1 MEKIFRKVLIV
12 FSAILLSFSV
22 YADDNTVKPVQSTIL
37 IKGVKSTNQPRSLP
51 LLYMECNYCQGYIS
65 LEIPSDIE
73 AVEVAIEDYSM
84 VVWSGVLT
92 PDFPESDIPY
102 LSGEFLIT
110 CTTDAGDVYQG
121 ILVF

>member
-1 MEKIFRKVLIV
+1 
-12 FSAILLSFSV
+12 
-22 YADDNTVKPVQSTIL
+22 
-37 IKGVKSTNQPRSLP
+37 
-51 LLYMECNYCQGYIS
+51 MECNYCQGYIS
-65 LEIPSDIE
+65 LEIPFDIE
-73 AVEVAIEDYSM
+73 AVEVTIEDNSM
-84 VVWSGVLT
+84 IVWSGVLT

>member
-1 MEKIFRKVLIV
+1 MKFLKFTLLISVL
-12 FSAILLSFSV
+12 SSLLTFNA
-22 YADDNTVKPVQSTIL
+22 YADEPSL
-37 IKGVKSTNQPRSLP
+37 NQVTRLPRKEVASNQNPRTLP
-51 LLYMECNYCQGYIS
+51 LLYMECSYCQGYIS

-73 AVEVAIEDYSM
+73 AVEVAIEDNSM

>member
-1 MEKIFRKVLIV
+1 MKVLK
-12 FSAILLSFSV
+12 FTLLISV
-22 YADDNTVKPVQSTIL
+22 LSSLLTFNAYADEPSL
-37 IKGVKSTNQPRSLP
+37 NQVTRLPRKEVASNQNPRTLP
-51 LLYMECNYCQGYIS
+51 LLYMECSYCQGYIS

-73 AVEVAIEDYSM
+73 AVEVAIEDNSM
-84 VVWSGVLT
+84 VMWSGVLT

>member
-1 MEKIFRKVLIV
+1 MKYLKFTLLISVL
-12 FSAILLSFSV
+12 SSLLTFNA
-22 YADDNTVKPVQSTIL
+22 YADEPSL
-37 IKGVKSTNQPRSLP
+37 NQVTRLPRKEVASNQNPRSLP

-73 AVEVAIEDYSM
+73 AVEVTIEDNSM

>member
-1 MEKIFRKVLIV
+1 MKFLKFTLLISVL
-12 FSAILLSFSV
+12 SSLLTFNA
-22 YADDNTVKPVQSTIL
+22 YADEPSLKQVTRLPRKEVAS
-37 IKGVKSTNQPRSLP
+37 NQNPRTLP

-73 AVEVAIEDYSM
+73 AVEVTIEDNSM

>member
-1 MEKIFRKVLIV
+1 MKVLK
-12 FSAILLSFSV
+12 FTLLISV
-22 YADDNTVKPVQSTIL
+22 LSSLLTFNAYADEPSLKQVTRLPRKEVAS
-37 IKGVKSTNQPRSLP
+37 NQNPRTLP

-73 AVEVAIEDYSM
+73 AVEVAIEDNSM

>member
-1 MEKIFRKVLIV
+1 MKFLKFTLLISVL
-12 FSAILLSFSV
+12 SSLLTFNA
-22 YADDNTVKPVQSTIL
+22 YADEPSL
-37 IKGVKSTNQPRSLP
+37 NQVTRLPRKEVASNQNPRTLP

-73 AVEVAIEDYSM
+73 AVEVTIEDNSM

>member
-1 MEKIFRKVLIV
+1 MKVLK
-12 FSAILLSFSV
+12 FTLLISV
-22 YADDNTVKPVQSTIL
+22 LSSLLTFNAYADEPSL
-37 IKGVKSTNQPRSLP
+37 NQVTRLPRKEVASNQNPRTLP

-73 AVEVAIEDYSM
+73 AVEVAIEDNSM
-84 VVWSGVLT
+84 VMWSGVLT

>member
-1 MEKIFRKVLIV
+1 MKFLKFTLLISVL
-12 FSAILLSFSV
+12 SSLLTFNA
-22 YADDNTVKPVQSTIL
+22 YADEPSL
-37 IKGVKSTNQPRSLP
+37 NQVTRLPRKEVASNQNPRTLP

-65 LEIPSDIE
+65 LEIPFDIE
-73 AVEVAIEDYSM
+73 AVEVTIEDNSM
-84 VVWSGVLT
+84 IVWSGVLT